1 MRNVMNVKLGLWL
14 LSSILAVFGSVSA
27 AYGQEVAPELA
38 EPPRLSDWKDAAE
51 ASNTAEDLLR
61 SQSITPTEPLPAE
74 ATFSTTTTAELG
86 AELGFDPAEADGF
99 HLSTTTAAESETAQ
113 PVLSPNPATSP
124 FDQGTGGRVL
134 FPVGEQTTPAGRQR
148 DITGR
153 SGSTSVSN
161 TDLFEAPFNNSL
173 PGASDPWDAELDAIT
188 GERIR
193 RTELSGETAFEGLL
207 DLRDNPVLPAPAVPN
222 EDEAGF
228 QIDVFPSGLGRA
240 IANGRSLVE
249 LEGAVFAPDGSLLTE
264 PVIVTLTATAGEFA
278 GADQEPDR
286 PGFQVV
292 AREGRFVAGLQ
303 SSLDAQQVRVR
314 AAIARNDLLDALDL
328 DEAEFRELYEDGR
341 FGTGLYENEYAT
353 PTAVAPGLEAF
364 TQVEFVTELRPTL
377 LAGTVNLRI
386 GEAGTDYWGSF
397 REFLNPDEIDDG
409 VAFDVTA
416 GVFGIGSIG
425 EWQFLAAY
433 NSERTLNETCD
444 GGDRLYRDNQDQD
457 CDDQYPVYGDSS
469 TVDTL
474 TPSQDSLF
482 VRFQRDSLTP
492 GAEPDFFMWGDYGTN
507 EFARASQ
514 LFTATSRNLHGFK
527 ANYSLGSLQLTAL
540 YADNVD
546 GFQRD
551 TIPPDGTSG
560 YYFVSRR
567 LVIPGSEQVF
577 IETEELGRPGTVVER
592 ERLQRGPDYEIDYDR
607 GAILFRS
614 PLQATEFD
622 IFGNSLVR
630 RIVVTYQYEGGG
642 GGDSDLIAGRLQYN
656 LAYGFDRPSWVGVSY
671 LNEDQGDQDFELF
684 GFDFLLP
691 IGDVALIQGEYAHS
705 DHTSLTF
712 GDVSGNAYRLEASAD
727 LGDVVALRAYY
738 RTVDETFANDSTF
751 SFTPGQTRIGGAL
764 SAAVTSTTRVNL
776 QYDFEENFGIAP
788 LVITDLDTLLSPGL
802 QPTPGSNVNNTLN
815 TFRVGVQQE
824 IGQAIFNLSYVDRD
838 RTDRTAPDSSLDT
851 NSSQLVSQLTVPL
864 AERLT
869 FQALNAIGLSD
880 GDDPLYPDRT
890 ALGLNWAAFPGV
902 NLRLTQQFLYGDS
915 FDDTSITSLDTVI
928 EQELDENTTLRNRYS
943 IIGGING
950 IRAQSA
956 LGLNHAWVVAPG
968 LRLNLGYERISGD
981 IFADTAVGQQYRQPY
996 TVAQSSGVLGL
1007 QQADSYSIGLDYTD
1021 DPDFKASARF
1031 EHRDSEAGDNT
1042 VWYAAAAGRLTPELT
1057 MLARYQQS
1065 NFSNQILTGLLS
1077 DTSTLR
1083 VGLAYRDP
1091 DSDTFNALL
1100 RYDYRRNPGTTPD
1113 SILVDSGRG
1122 SEDHTFGLEAIY
1134 APTWRWEFY
1143 GKYALRYTNSFIAD
1157 DLTVSNAIH
1166 LAQGRVAYRLGYRWD
1181 VAGDVRWIGQTDSGF
1196 NETGLALE
1204 LGYYVTPDLRLG
1216 VGYSFGAVDDDGFEG
1231 YRSDG
1236 GPYLAVNLKVNELLQ
1251 RFGAPDISP
1260 EQLQETAVEADAGAA
1275 DEDETNVS
1283 AEAEPADVSSAAVG
1297 SEADALAFASHSGLE
1312 AGLEPKQALKLGLGE
1327 E

>member
-1 MRNVMNVKLGLWL
+1 MRYVMNAKLGLWL
-14 LSSILAVFGSVSA
+14 LSSILTILGSVSMVSA
-27 AYGQEVAPELA
+27 QEVASGTA
-38 EPPRLSDWKDAAE
+38 EPPRLSDWKNETD

-61 SQSITPTEPLPAE
+61 SRVITPTEPLPSDV
-74 ATFSTTTTAELG
+74 TFSTTT
-86 AELGFDPAEADGF
+86 EASRLDSADVEEF
-99 HLSTTTAAESETAQ
+99 RFSTTESSSNSAQ
-113 PVLSPNPATSP
+113 PVLSPNPATSL
-124 FDQGTGGRVL
+124 FDETTGGRAL
-134 FPVGEQTTPAGRQR
+134 FPVGETAAPANRPR
-148 DITGR
+148 DITG
-153 SGSTSVSN
+153 SSTANGAGTNGASN
-161 TDLFEAPFNNSL
+161 SDLFAAPFNNSV
-173 PGASDPWDAELDAIT
+173 PGSSSPWDSEIDAIT
-188 GERIR
+188 GERFR
-193 RTELSGETAFEGLL
+193 RPDAVPSETTAYEGLF
-207 DLRDNPVLPAPAVPN
+207 DLPNNPALPAPAVP
-222 EDEAGF
+222 DADAAGLR
-228 QIDVFPSGLGRA
+228 IDVFPVGLGRA

-249 LEGAVFAPDGSLLTE
+249 LEGSILGVDGSPLLE
-264 PVIVTLTATAGEFA
+264 PVTVTLTATAGEFA

-286 PGFQVV
+286 PGFQVI
-292 AREGRFVAGLQ
+292 AREGRFVAALQ

-314 AAIARNDLLDALDL
+314 AAIARDDLREALDL
-328 DEAEFRELYEDGR
+328 EEDEFSEL
-341 FGTGLYENEYAT
+341 FENEYAT
-353 PTAVAPGLEAF
+353 STGLLPEIEAF

-386 GEAGTDYWGSF
+386 GEAGTDYWSSF
-397 REFLNPDEIDDG
+397 REFLNPDELNDG
-409 VAFDVTA
+409 VAFDLSSA
-416 GVFGIGSIG
+416 VFGIGSIG

-444 GGDRLYRDNQDQD
+444 GGDRLFRDTQFCEQN
-457 CDDQYPVYGDSS
+457 YPVYGDSS

-492 GAEPDFFMWGDYGTN
+492 GAEPDFFMWGDYGTS
-507 EFARASQ
+507 ELSRASQ

-527 ANYSLGSLQLTAL
+527 ANYSLGNLQLTAL

-577 IETEELGRPGTVVER
+577 VETEELNRPGTVVDR
-592 ERLQRGPDYEIDYDR
+592 EQLQRGPDYEIDYDR
-607 GAILFRS
+607 GAIMFRQ
-614 PLQATEFD
+614 PIQATEFD

-642 GGDSDLIAGRLQYN
+642 GGDSNLIAGRLQYN
-656 LAYGFDRPSWVGVSY
+656 LAYGFERPSWIGVSY
-671 LNEDQGDQDFELF
+671 LTEDQGEQDFELF

-691 IGDVALIQGEYAHS
+691 IGDVALIEGEYARS

-712 GDVSGNAYRLEASAD
+712 GDVSGNAYRLEASANFND
-727 LGDVVALRAYY
+727 AIALRAYY

-764 SAAVTSTTRVNL
+764 SAAVTTTTRVNL
-776 QYDFEENFGIAP
+776 QYDFEENFGVAP
-788 LVITDLDTLLSPGL
+788 LVITDLDTLLNPGL
-802 QPTPGSNVNNTLN
+802 QPIPGSSVDNTLS

-824 IGQAIFNLSYVDRD
+824 IGRAIFNLSYVDRD

-880 GDDPLYPDRT
+880 GEDPLYPDRT

-902 NLRLTQQFLYGDS
+902 NLRLTQQFLYGSS
-915 FDDTSITSLDTVI
+915 FEDRSITSLDTVI
-928 EQELDENTTLRNRYS
+928 EQELDENTSLRNRYS

-950 IRAQSA
+950 ISAQSA
-956 LGLNHAWVVAPG
+956 LGLNHAWVISPG

-981 IFADTAVGQQYRQPY
+981 IFADTAVGQQYAQPY

-1007 QQADSYSIGLDYTD
+1007 QEANSYSIGLDYTD
-1021 DPDFKASARF
+1021 DPNFKASARF

-1057 MLARYQQS
+1057 VLARYQQS
-1065 NFSNQILTGLLS
+1065 NFSNQLLTGLLS

-1083 VGLAYRDP
+1083 LGLAYRDP
-1091 DSDTFNALL
+1091 DNDSFNGLL

-1113 SILVDSGRG
+1113 SILADSGRG
-1122 SEDHTFGLEAIY
+1122 SEDHTFGIEGIY

-1143 GKYALRYTNSFIAD
+1143 GKYALRYSNAFVAD

-1181 VAGDVRWIGQTDSGF
+1181 VAGDVRWIGQTNSGF

-1260 EQLQETAVEADAGAA
+1260 EQLQETVIEASAGDADTDAANATAA
-1275 DEDETNVS
+1275 DEPVS
-1283 AEAEPADVSSAAVG
+1283 VRQSAASSSTDSV
-1297 SEADALAFASHSGLE
+1297 ALTAESGLNSE
-1312 AGLEPKQALKLGLGE
+1312 SELKQALKIGRGE

>member
-1 MRNVMNVKLGLWL
+1 MRYLMNVKLGLWL
-14 LSSILAVFGSVSA
+14 LSSILAIFGSLSA
-27 AYGQEVAPELA
+27 ASAQEVASGSA
-38 EPPRLSDWKDAAE
+38 EPPRLSDWKDEAE

-61 SQSITPTEPLPAE
+61 SRQITPTEPLPAE
-74 ATFSTTTTAELG
+74 ATFSTTTE
-86 AELGFDPAEADGF
+86 ELGFDPAEEEGF
-99 HLSTTTAAESETAQ
+99 HLSTTAEAATETAQ
-113 PVLSPNPATSP
+113 PTLSPNTGTSV
-124 FDQGTGGRVL
+124 FDEGTGGRVL
-134 FPVGEQTTPAGRQR
+134 FPVGEQAAPANRQR
-148 DITGR
+148 DITG
-153 SGSTSVSN
+153 GSTGTGSSIN
-161 TDLFEAPFNNSL
+161 NNDLFEAPFNNTL
-173 PGASDPWDAELDAIT
+173 PGSADPWGAEVDEVT
-188 GERIR
+188 GERFR
-193 RTELSGETAFEGLL
+193 RPDAGVSEPTAYEGLF
-207 DLRDNPVLPAPAVPN
+207 DLPDNPVLPAPAAPDG
-222 EDEAGF
+222 EEEGF
-228 QIDVFPSGLGRA
+228 RIEVYPVGLGRA

-249 LEGAVFAPDGSLLTE
+249 LEGIVLGPDGSLVLE
-264 PVIVTLTATAGEFA
+264 PVIVTLTATAGEFP

-292 AREGRFVAGLQ
+292 ARQGRFVAGLQ
-303 SSLDAQQVRVR
+303 SSLEAQQVRVR
-314 AAIARNDLLDALDL
+314 AAIARNDLLEALEL
-328 DEAEFRELYEDGR
+328 DEDEFRELYEDGR

-397 REFLNPDEIDDG
+397 REFLNPDELDDG
-409 VAFDVTA
+409 VAFDLSSA
-416 GVFGIGSIG
+416 VFGIGSIG

-444 GGDRLYRDNQDQD
+444 GGDRLFRDTQF
-457 CDDQYPVYGDSS
+457 CEDQYPVYGDSS

-492 GAEPDFFMWGDYGTN
+492 GAEPDFFMWGDYGTS
-507 EFARASQ
+507 EFSRASQ

-527 ANYSLGSLQLTAL
+527 ANYSLGNLQLTAL

-577 IETEELGRPGTVVER
+577 IEFEELGRPGVVVER

-607 GAILFRS
+607 GAIMFRE
-614 PLQATEFD
+614 PIQATEFD

-642 GGDSDLIAGRLQYN
+642 GGDSNLIAGRLQYN
-656 LAYGFDRPSWVGVSY
+656 LAYGFDRPSWIGVSY
-671 LNEDQGDQDFELF
+671 LTEDQGEQDFELF
-684 GFDFLLP
+684 GVDFLLP
-691 IGDVALIQGEYAHS
+691 IGDVALIEGEYAHS

-712 GDVSGNAYRLEASAD
+712 GDVSGNAYRLEASANFNE
-727 LGDVVALRAYY
+727 VIALRAYY

-788 LVITDLDTLLSPGL
+788 LVITDLDTLLNPGL
-802 QPTPGSNVNNTLN
+802 QPTPGSAVDNTLS

-824 IGQAIFNLSYVDRD
+824 IGRAIFNLSYVDRD
-838 RTDRTAPDSSLDT
+838 RTDRTRPDSSLDT

-869 FQALNAIGLSD
+869 FQALNALSLSD
-880 GDDPLYPDRT
+880 GEDPLYPDRT

-928 EQELDENTTLRNRYS
+928 EQQLDENTTLRNRYS
-943 IIGGING
+943 IIGGVNG

-1007 QQADSYSIGLDYTD
+1007 QEADSYSIGLDYTD

-1057 MLARYQQS
+1057 VLARYQQS

-1091 DSDTFNALL
+1091 DSDAFNALL

-1143 GKYALRYTNSFIAD
+1143 GKYALRYTNSFVAD

-1196 NETGLALE
+1196 NETGFALE

-1260 EQLQETAVEADAGAA
+1260 EQLQETAIEADANVADGAN
-1275 DEDETNVS
+1275 EDEADVS
-1283 AEAEPADVSSAAVG
+1283 TEAEPTDVSSSTIG
-1297 SEADALAFASHSGLE
+1297 SAADALAFASHSGLE
-1312 AGLEPKQALKLGLGE
+1312 ADLESKQALKLGLGE